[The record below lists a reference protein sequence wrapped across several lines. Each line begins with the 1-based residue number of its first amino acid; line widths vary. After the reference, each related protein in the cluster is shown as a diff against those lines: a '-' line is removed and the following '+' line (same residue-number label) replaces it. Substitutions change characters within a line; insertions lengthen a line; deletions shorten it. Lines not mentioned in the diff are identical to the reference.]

1 MYDQDQWIVL
11 YIILVFVVFISGM
24 FLGASFSSNRFSS
37 REPWHARPIAA
48 EGRPR
53 RDGKERTANLLA
65 VVAALI
71 VVSGVAVLDHFKEPL
86 FLNWPSTR
94 SAISSAN
101 GSPDCREGADV
112 RPDVSSRMI
121 GLSLIGSKDLPE

>member
-11 YIILVFVVFISGM
+11 FIILVFVAFISGI
-24 FLGASFSSNRFSS
+24 FLGAFFSSNRFSS

-48 EGRPR
+48 KGGLR
-53 RDGKERTANLLA
+53 RDRKERRANLLA
-65 VVAALI
+65 VVTALI
-71 VVSGVAVLDHFKEPL
+71 VFSGVVVLDHFKEPL

-112 RPDVSSRMI
+112 RPDVTGRMA
-121 GLSLIGSKDLPE
+121 GYR

>member
-11 YIILVFVVFISGM
+11 YIILVFVVLISGM

-53 RDGKERTANLLA
+53 RDGKERSANLLA

-71 VVSGVAVLDHFKEPL
+71 VVSGVVVLDRFKEPL

-94 SAISSAN
+94 SAIGSAN
-101 GSPDCREGADV
+101 DGSDCRGAADV
-112 RPDVSSRMI
+112 RPDVTGR
-121 GLSLIGSKDLPE
+121 IGSKDLPE

>member
-37 REPWHARPIAA
+37 REPRHARLIAA
-48 EGRPR
+48 KGGPR
-53 RDGKERTANLLA
+53 RDEKERSANLLA
-65 VVAALI
+65 VVTALI
-71 VVSGVAVLDHFKEPL
+71 VFSGVVVLDHFKEPL

-94 SAISSAN
+94 SAISSAS

-112 RPDVSSRMI
+112 RPDVTGRMA
-121 GLSLIGSKDLPE
+121 DYR

>member
-1 MYDQDQWIVL
+1 VYDQDQWIVL

-24 FLGASFSSNRFSS
+24 FLGASFSSNRYSS

-53 RDGKERTANLLA
+53 RDGKERSANLLA

-94 SAISSAN
+94 SAISRAN
-101 GSPDCREGADV
+101 GSPDCREGANV
-112 RPDVSSRMI
+112 RPDFNWNKQPVAMMGYR
-121 GLSLIGSKDLPE
+121 